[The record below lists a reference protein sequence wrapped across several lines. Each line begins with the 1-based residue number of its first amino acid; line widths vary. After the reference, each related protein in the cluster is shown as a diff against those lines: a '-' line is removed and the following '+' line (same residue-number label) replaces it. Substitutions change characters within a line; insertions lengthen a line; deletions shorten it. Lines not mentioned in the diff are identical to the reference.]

1 MVFISH
7 LYIHLYI
14 NISLS
19 EDLNV
24 LSVRILQGFL
34 FHRQDGALDLFYR
47 VCDFCPDEL
56 ACCGS
61 VVSAHLCV
69 DDGAA
74 RRAGLCAHILVI
86 LGFEIVWVLGDIL
99 PIILALAPDFNTLLS
114 GACDIRIIF
123 L

>member
-7 LYIHLYI
+7 LYIHLYL

-69 DDGAA
+69 DDGTAEV
-74 RRAGLCAHILVI
+74 AGLCAHILVI
-86 LGFEIVWVLGDIL
+86 LGFEILRILRDIPPL
-99 PIILALAPDFNTLLS
+99 IRPLALDFSTLLC
-114 GACDIRIIF
+114 ACGS
-123 L
+123 LLSLW